1 MGDTHD
7 DVDYGPLVS
16 LSARA
21 EVHEMVESSIKMG
34 AKLNLGGKIPNTIG
48 CILSNAVLSKVC
60 PGMPAFDGEF
70 SAPFF
75 LVKLMIIIMLL
86 I

>member
-1 MGDTHD
+1 MIILNLKVMGDPHD

-34 AKLNLGGKIPNTIG
+34 AKLNLGGKIPNTSGAFYPIT
-48 CILSNAVLSKVC
+48 VLSKVQ
-60 PGMPAFDGEF
+60 PGMPAFDERF
-70 SAPFF
+70 LAPFF
-75 LVKLMIIIMLL
+75 L
-86 I
+86 